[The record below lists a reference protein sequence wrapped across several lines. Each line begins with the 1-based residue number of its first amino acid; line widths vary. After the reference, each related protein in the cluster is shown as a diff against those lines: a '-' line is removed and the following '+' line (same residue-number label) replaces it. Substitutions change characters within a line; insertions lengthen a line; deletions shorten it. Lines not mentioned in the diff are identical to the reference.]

1 MQINMTKLLDGQRK
15 RIVQGLSK
23 EAQIIAAKLD
33 TLRENQDITPAEEI
47 QQVNLWKVSKIKAY
61 L

>member
-47 QQVNLWKVSKIKAY
+47 QQVNLWRVSKIKAY